1 MPVLSR
7 SRNRPGIL
15 ALRGSIRETRCLI
28 RRRFQLARRSA
39 AASTMTAA
47 GWGARSGAAL
57 REQCCANPKPVPQI
71 DYWLQ
76 RISGPIGVVVLTIS
90 ICVVSSHWL
99 YPSVRSDFDATV
111 GVVLE
116 YVQVSAAGIGLTF
129 LVITNCTDP
138 GTVRR
143 DDAPAALEDHENGS
157 HRDRP
162 RGLVREVDG
171 TDGAKISYRWCDTCM
186 LWRPPRASHCSMA
199 CCGRCYERFD
209 HHCPWVGTCVA
220 SVSTGCWDGWLV
232 CDCSSRAL
240 HEHIR
245 LQAVAIYRESGPAV
259 FSSVGYHQLPAF
271 AEFCDNEVFC
281 RELHCTVAADSF
293 LCHCAGGLVTLA
305 FDAPTT
311 KEKLTAPRT
320 TRTRNPSRCPE
331 WLTASTKTIRDNCDD
346 TYCAPCHVRQIHPE
360 RDERAAADDFEL
372 QVADEHGSF

>member
-1 MPVLSR
+1 
-7 SRNRPGIL
+7 
-15 ALRGSIRETRCLI
+15 
-28 RRRFQLARRSA
+28 
-39 AASTMTAA
+39 MTAA

-220 SVSTGCWDGWLV
+220 RCNHRFFAAFL
-232 CDCSSRAL
+232 L
-240 HEHIR
+240 
-245 LQAVAIYRESGPAV
+245 AVGTAGSCV
-259 FSSVGYHQLPAF
+259 
-271 AEFCDNEVFC
+271 
-281 RELHCTVAADSF
+281 TVALGLYMSTFDFKPSQF
-293 LCHCAGGLVTLA
+293 TEWIILLPLLCCCSGCCFGMLGCAGLGGLVTLA